1 MAVGVLLVSYGSRE
15 ACMAE
20 ALTKGRKDVKL
31 LVADRQR
38 NPLNI
43 RLASEHVVISDL
55 NVQQI
60 ARFAEKNASEIDFV
74 LVGPEAPIV
83 NGIRDV
89 IEDRLGIPVLCPTK
103 AAAVECSKS
112 KQRKLIEHVVPEAN
126 PPYRVFLRE
135 GDVDVGSLKRELWSL
150 LDEFGEVVVK
160 PDGLASG
167 KGVGVWGDHF
177 SDRAGFFEYFMSLY
191 SQGPV
196 VVEKKIEC
204 EEFSLQFLSDSKK
217 LIPTPAVR
225 DYKRAFDG
233 DTGPNTGGMGSYK
246 DVGDVLPFMSE
257 GDFERGVEIANK
269 LFKAILSEA
278 GDDSMRGFPMYM
290 AYAISS
296 DGLKVFEVN
305 SRAGD
310 PEVMCILPI
319 LEDDF
324 VEVCFKMLDGSFGP
338 LRFEE
343 KATVATYLV
352 PPTYGGR
359 YPGPYSEV
367 EVDLLWC
374 EEAAARSGGSMR
386 VYPGSMDLRGKRA
399 FSLRSRT
406 VCVVGIGND
415 VEEARQ
421 ISLSGIRAVKGE
433 GLWYRTDVASREHI
447 AKSVRHAKALRGEA

>member
-1 MAVGVLLVSYGSRE
+1 MVSYGSRE

-20 ALTKGRKDVKL
+20 ALSRSGRGVKL
-31 LVADRQR
+31 FVADRQR
-38 NPLNI
+38 NPLNV

-55 NVQQI
+55 NVREVAEF
-60 ARFAEKNASEIDFV
+60 ARKNAPMIDFV

-83 NGIRDV
+83 GGIRDV
-89 IEDRLGIPVLCPTK
+89 IEGELGIPVLCPTS
-103 AAAVECSKS
+103 AAAVEGSKS
-112 KQRKLIEHVVPEAN
+112 KQRRLIEKVAPEAN
-126 PPYRVFLRE
+126 PPYKVFPRN
-135 GDVDVGSLKRELWSL
+135 GSVDVDSLKRELWSL

-177 SDRAGFFEYFMSLY
+177 SDRASFFEYFMSLY

-196 VVEKKIEC
+196 VVEKKIDC
-204 EEFSLQFLSDSKK
+204 EEFSLQFLSDSKR

-233 DTGPNTGGMGSYK
+233 DAGPNTGGMGSYK
-246 DVGDVLPFMSE
+246 DTGEILPFMDVE
-257 GDFERGVEIANK
+257 DFEKGVELANRI
-269 LFKAILSEA
+269 FRAILSEA
-278 GDDSMRGFPMYM
+278 GEGSMRGFPMYM

-296 DGLKVFEVN
+296 DGLKIFEVN

-310 PEVMCILPI
+310 PEVMCILPV

-324 VEVCFKMLDGSFGP
+324 VEVCFKMLDGSLGP
-338 LRFEE
+338 LRFGR

-359 YPGPYSEV
+359 QPGPFREI
-367 EVDLLWC
+367 EVDLSEC
-374 EEAAARSGGSMR
+374 EEAASRSGGSMK
-386 VYPGSMDLRGKRA
+386 VYPGSMDLRDGKN

-406 VCVVGIGND
+406 VCVVGIGD
-415 VEEARQ
+415 GIEEARQ
-421 ISLSGIRAVKGE
+421 ISLGGIRAVRGS
-433 GLWYRTDVASREHI
+433 GLWHRSDIASREHI
-447 AKSVRHAKALRGEA
+447 SKSVRHAKALRGER